1 MIFTPQR
8 SVSEPSSLDYITKS
22 HIIMHYILI
31 KSMRL
36 IGAGRVFADIGQ
48 PCHPDS
54 GLAGIR
60 ATHRSL

>member
-8 SVSEPSSLDYITKS
+8 FASELSSLDFITKS
-22 HIIMHYILI
+22 HIIMQYILI

-48 PCHPDS
+48 P
-54 GLAGIR
+54 
-60 ATHRSL
+60 